1 MGAVFSMC
9 PHLFCILFFCIL
21 AGNLLASG
29 HKTRIMEQ
37 YPRRNQGC
45 GEAQRL
51 CGRTVYLDL
60 FRLYR

>member
-9 PHLFCILFFCIL
+9 PHLFVSCFCIL
-21 AGNLLASG
+21 AGNLLALG

-37 YPRRNQGC
+37 YQRRNLGC

>member
-9 PHLFCILFFCIL
+9 PHLFLYPVFCIL
-21 AGNLLASG
+21 ADNLLALG

-51 CGRTVYLDL
+51 FGRTVYLDL

>member
-9 PHLFCILFFCIL
+9 PHLFVSCFCIL
-21 AGNLLASG
+21 AGNLLALG
-29 HKTRIMEQ
+29 HKTRIMGQ
-37 YPRRNQGC
+37 YPRRNLGC

>member
-9 PHLFCILFFCIL
+9 PHLFVSCFCIL
-21 AGNLLASG
+21 AGNLLALG

-37 YPRRNQGC
+37 YPRRNLGC